1 MESFPTPLSSMAL
14 VEEEKKATGF
24 TVKDVAAA
32 DFVTVYAAHL
42 KRVGNLELPKWVDVV
57 KTATF
62 KELAPYDPDWYYIR
76 VASLARKVYL
86 RSGTGVGA
94 FTKVYGGRMHR
105 GTRPSH
111 FAKASKGIIRSAL
124 QQLEALGVVEKDPT
138 GGRRITRKGMAEMD
152 TQAATCLQRS

>member
-1 MESFPTPLSSMAL
+1 MAL